1 MVIKIGSF
9 EISWRLVFW
18 INTSCIR
25 VLNSKQLG
33 GRLGF
38 SSSLRVEMAGQGRSS
53 AYVVL
58 ISFAALLLLS
68 AAMAVEAASYIVGGS
83 EDEWQAPGTNNG
95 FNSTYLQDWARAQT
109 FFIGDI
115 LSKCMKTRISICSL

>member
-1 MVIKIGSF
+1 MVIKIASSK
-9 EISWRLVFW
+9 ISWRSSIW
-18 INTSCIR
+18 INISCIR
-25 VLNSKQLG
+25 VLKSKQLG
-33 GRLGF
+33 VGWV
-38 SSSLRVEMAGQGRSS
+38 SSSLRIEMAGHGRSS
-53 AYVVL
+53 VYVVL
-58 ISFAALLLLS
+58 ISFATLLLLS

>member
-1 MVIKIGSF
+1 
-9 EISWRLVFW
+9 
-18 INTSCIR
+18 
-25 VLNSKQLG
+25 
-33 GRLGF
+33 LGF

-53 AYVVL
+53 TYYVVL
-58 ISFAALLLLS
+58 IGFAALLLLS
-68 AAMAVEAASYIVGGS
+68 AAMAVGAASYIVGGL

-115 LSKCMKTRISICSL
+115 LSKCMKTRISICSLEFHLVLVN